1 MCKIKVSH
9 GQTDY
14 RMLSA
19 ASLTDKVRIK
29 NIIRT
34 TYLQGAMFKSSKC
47 ALLKI
52 PIWRQNLG
60 CGTLYSLFWLLPD
73 LHAKVVKL
81 SDFRNVQFIYEHL
94 LPFWPPWKSRTFFKR
109 YFRYGS
115 FASWEQNWNFR
126 LLRTRALLPPWW
138 TFSDNKFAAALSSK
152 LPNCKKGLNSDILLP
167 NQIFLKKLPPIIKI
181 K

>member
-34 TYLQGAMFKSSKC
+34 TYLQGAMFNSSKC
-47 ALLKI
+47 ALLKT

-109 YFRYGS
+109 YFRCDMV
-115 FASWEQNWNFR
+115 ASLRGNRIGISDCYVRVLCCR
-126 LLRTRALLPPWW
+126 LDEPFQIISLRRPCQVNYPIV
-138 TFSDNKFAAALSSK
+138 
-152 LPNCKKGLNSDILLP
+152 KKD
-167 NQIFLKKLPPIIKI
+167 
-181 K
+181 

>member
-1 MCKIKVSH
+1 MCKSEVSH

-19 ASLTDKVRIK
+19 ASLTDKVRIE

-34 TYLQGAMFKSSKC
+34 TYLQGAMFNSSKC

-81 SDFRNVQFIYEHL
+81 SDFRNVQFICTCSHFDPMLENHALFLSATSDMVASLRGNRIGISDCYDVRVLCCHL
-94 LPFWPPWKSRTFFKR
+94 DEPFQIIS
-109 YFRYGS
+109 
-115 FASWEQNWNFR
+115 
-126 LLRTRALLPPWW
+126 LRRPCQVNYPIV
-138 TFSDNKFAAALSSK
+138 
-152 LPNCKKGLNSDILLP
+152 KKD
-167 NQIFLKKLPPIIKI
+167 
-181 K
+181 